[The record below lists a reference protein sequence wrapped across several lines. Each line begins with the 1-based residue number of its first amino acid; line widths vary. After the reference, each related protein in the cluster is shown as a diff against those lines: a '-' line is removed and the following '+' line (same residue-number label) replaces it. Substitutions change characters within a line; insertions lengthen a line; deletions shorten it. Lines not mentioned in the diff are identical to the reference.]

1 MGRDLIGYLL
11 GLVIFIIG
19 IPYVMYLASGSPNLA
34 QIGLVQELIL
44 IMMAIVGISLSICA
58 IVYMKNVGEGNPFD
72 AFNHEVAP
80 RTNTLMT
87 DGPYGICR
95 NPMLLG
101 VFIYH
106 IGVLI
111 SLLSIGA
118 VIVFVIEVIIM
129 NLQVK
134 KEEQRLK
141 ADFGSEYEEYVR
153 NSNRFMPKLK
163 Y

>member
-1 MGRDLIGYLL
+1 
-11 GLVIFIIG
+11 
-19 IPYVMYLASGSPNLA
+19 
-34 QIGLVQELIL
+34 
-44 IMMAIVGISLSICA
+44 
-58 IVYMKNVGEGNPFD
+58 
-72 AFNHEVAP
+72 
-80 RTNTLMT
+80 
-87 DGPYGICR
+87 
-95 NPMLLG
+95 MLLG

-118 VIVFVIEVIIM
+118 VIIFVIEVIIM

-163 Y
+163 